1 MIDSIS
7 QLVSTIKNGYLVR
20 KNEVELPHSK
30 YKESILRVLE
40 KENFL
45 AKVSVRGEKPKQFLR
60 CTLRYEKGKPALEQ
74 IKLISKP
81 GLRVYE
87 RTKSGKKVI
96 GGKKVLAGLGVR
108 IISTPKGVMTDKQ
121 AIKEKVGGE
130 VILEVF

>member
-1 MIDSIS
+1 MIDLIS
-7 QLVSTIKNGYLVR
+7 QLVSTIKNGYLAR
-20 KNEVELPHSK
+20 KSEVELPHSK

-81 GLRVYE
+81 GLRVY
-87 RTKSGKKVI
+87 KKVI

-130 VILEVF
+130 VILEVY